1 MWELLW
7 QMLSLHVS
15 GSSQRSVFP
24 IEPEPAPPTR
34 ISLGAGILCPNQ
46 VFHKGSV
53 KLGIKKEKIS
63 QIIRCGGEALWQEKI
78 PEPESQTWPLKHHR
92 AASSFLLGSRV
103 KPFRVYGAFCF
114 LPGKMIWFY
123 CYFPFYT
130 STSLP
135 VIAVPRSQCSLRFS
149 G

>member
-1 MWELLW
+1 
-7 QMLSLHVS
+7 MLSLRVS
-15 GSSQRSVFP
+15 GSSQRSAFP

-34 ISLGAGILCPNQ
+34 ISLGDGILCLSQ

-53 KLGIKKEKIS
+53 KLGIRKEKIS
-63 QIIRCGGEALWQEKI
+63 QIIRCGGEASWQEKI
-78 PEPESQTWPLKHHR
+78 PEPESQMWPIKHHR

-114 LPGKMIWFY
+114 LPGKVIWFY
-123 CYFPFYT
+123 CYFPFCT

-135 VIAVPRSQCSLRFS
+135 VIAAPRSQCSLRSS